1 MDFFGK
7 FEAKTR
13 ISIELVE
20 SSADQKPNFA
30 KSGSCINGA
39 IITIKDIEIYE
50 KNRGFLDLPEY
61 QINIFS
67 SNGRFVEDF
76 LEGKTSELPYDETL
90 STNGVWNILSPRSI
104 QKFKHS
110 IRLGKLYRRLV
121 GCKNVS
127 SLNPR
132 TKMEE
137 AINNHF
143 KNGDTIPAM
152 TNRLIGVAL
161 EVSNT
166 QLKIALSQEKKVCIN
181 FGDRSN
187 SAIIMEWF
195 KTAVESNLIVA
206 IENQLEENGVYDL
219 GPLINCYIFDSAMD
233 RFQRRQLY
241 LSYLSV
247 SILFYF

>member
-1 MDFFGK
+1 M
-7 FEAKTR
+7 
-13 ISIELVE
+13 VE

-50 KNRGFLDLPEY
+50 RDRGIMDQPEY

-67 SNGRFVEDF
+67 SKGRFVEDF
-76 LEGKTSELPYDETL
+76 LEGKASELPIDETL
-90 STNGVWNILSPRSI
+90 SSNGIWNILSARSI
-104 QKFKHS
+104 QKLKHS

-127 SLNPR
+127 SLKPR

-143 KNGDTIPAM
+143 KNGYEIPEK
-152 TNRLIGVAL
+152 TNKKLIGVAL

-166 QLKIALSQEKKVCIN
+166 QLKIALSQEKEVFIN
-181 FGDRSN
+181 FGRRYN
-187 SAIIMEWF
+187 SAKIMEWF
-195 KTAVESNLIVA
+195 KIAVESNLIVA
-206 IENQLEENGVYDL
+206 IEYQLEENGVYDL

-233 RFQRRQLY
+233 RFKRREHY

-247 SILFYF
+247 SKYSISNTSKTHSIF